1 MTTDSKVKSDN
12 AISLGSNI
20 KKLRLEHSY
29 TQAYMVRQMQLLG
42 CNTTKQNYSK
52 YEKDLAHISASE
64 LVGIANIFNISID
77 VLFTFV

>member
-42 CNTTKQNYSK
+42 CNNTKQNYSK
-52 YEKDLAHISASE
+52 FKK
-64 LVGIANIFNISID
+64 V
-77 VLFTFV
+77 

>member
-1 MTTDSKVKSDN
+1 MATDSKVKSDN

-64 LVGIANIFNISID
+64 LVAIANIFNISIY
-77 VLFTFV
+77 VLFTFE

>member
-12 AISLGSNI
+12 AISLGTNI
-20 KKLRLEHSY
+20 KNLRLEHSF

-42 CNTTKQNYSK
+42 CNTTKQSYSK

-64 LVGIANIFNISID
+64 LVAITHILNTSLDN
-77 VLFTFV
+77 LFK

>member
-52 YEKDLAHISASE
+52 NEKDLAHISASE
-64 LVGIANIFNISID
+64 LVAIANIFNISID